1 MRRTKDDMGT
11 KFSVPKIVVER
22 ISDLSEGYFVAIRVE
37 PVKAYQ
43 PNLLIAG
50 IEADCLGEI
59 AKADCLGKLLGGIP
73 SYHLHQGFALL
84 TTRRHP

>member
-1 MRRTKDDMGT
+1 MRRTKDDMWT
-11 KFSVPKIVVER
+11 KFSVPKIVIER

-50 IEADCLGEI
+50 IEADCLEKLPRRI
-59 AKADCLGKLLGGIP
+59 ALESSWEGSPVITYTKALPC
-73 SYHLHQGFALL
+73 
-84 TTRRHP
+84 

>member
-11 KFSVPKIVVER
+11 KFSVSKIVVER

-50 IEADCLGEI
+50 IEADCFE
-59 AKADCLGKLLGGIP
+59 KADCLGKLLGGIP
-73 SYHLHQGFALL
+73 SYHLHRGVALL